1 MSTEKQRIGPHAET
15 GFRPVDVLQQ
25 AEKGDTIELE
35 LDFYEVPFE
44 FLSGTVRSV
53 NVDDADDDGR
63 MQLKNVHIDTTGE
76 FESVVINVKFDT
88 KSSYASVVG
97 DVRLTRHDSD
107 EYEFRELDDLA
118 MCEIEREAEA

>member
-1 MSTEKQRIGPHAET
+1 MSTEKQRIGPHAEA

-35 LDFYEVPFE
+35 LDFYEAPFE
-44 FLSGTVRSV
+44 FLSGTVRSA

-97 DVRLTRHDSD
+97 DIRFTRYDSD

-118 MCEIEREAEA
+118 MCELVREAEA